1 MRKFLDENNTLD
13 DAKGY
18 HKSLYTA
25 MNADAIAQ
33 HFYEQGKADAIKDSV
48 AKAKNINTTARS
60 SHGET
65 QSGGL
70 KFKVL
75 GEDSN
80 SFKFKIKNK
89 K

>member
-1 MRKFLDENNTLD
+1 M
-13 DAKGY
+13 
-18 HKSLYTA
+18 
-25 MNADAIAQ
+25 
-33 HFYEQGKADAIKDSV
+33 

-60 SHGET
+60 SHSET

-70 KFKVL
+70 KFRVL
-75 GEDSN
+75 GDDSA